1 MPMIDIIKLELRR
14 LWRTRT
20 VAILFAA
27 VIAWLLVLPHFVRSD
42 GTAEGAHELLVK
54 YSLGGVFALVAIS
67 LATSGAA
74 SLSTEREA
82 RRLALARVRP
92 VSRFALALGRTIALT
107 ALGAAVLALAA
118 GVVAFRADT
127 ARKCSH
133 VLSPVME
140 SASAEA
146 EKMYD
151 AFMADPET
159 PPEAKRAK
167 KSIIMRLL
175 TQRAADNYQ
184 SIAPSATASWIFA
197 VPQRSEELAVR
208 LRFTNDFDMRDT
220 VRGPLDFLSYHGAIS
235 NITQAVVVVPLVR
248 SEMDGAES
256 GVDGSTAELVY
267 RNDGSSSLMLRPRRD
282 INLLVAADSFVANLV
297 RAYIQLVAAL
307 ATLVAFAVFLGAGL
321 GRPVAIFTCLAFL
334 FAAYV
339 SDDVI
344 EQYPDS
350 LETDRIDRVGLAIT
364 RTVEAAA
371 HPVASLH
378 PLSSL
383 AADECVEPLE
393 TVRVA
398 FVDGLL
404 LPLLLAL
411 VSGFIVSRR
420 HCSE

>member
-1 MPMIDIIKLELRR
+1 
-14 LWRTRT
+14 
-20 VAILFAA
+20 
-27 VIAWLLVLPHFVRSD
+27 
-42 GTAEGAHELLVK
+42 
-54 YSLGGVFALVAIS
+54 
-67 LATSGAA
+67 
-74 SLSTEREA
+74 
-82 RRLALARVRP
+82 
-92 VSRFALALGRTIALT
+92 
-107 ALGAAVLALAA
+107 
-118 GVVAFRADT
+118 
-127 ARKCSH
+127 
-133 VLSPVME
+133 
-140 SASAEA
+140 
-146 EKMYD
+146 MYD

-256 GVDGSTAELVY
+256 GVEGSTAELVY

-383 AADECVEPLE
+383 SADECVEPLE
-393 TVRVA
+393 TARVA